1 MEPIDPYT
9 LIGKQVPAAD
19 GEDYGHLIVGFQ
31 ASPPAFLTVP
41 SGGQRASPCTPTEAL
56 LSSMPSKRATGT
68 NSTRPGEP
76 VQPAPHRG
84 IKNHGGDG
92 PQRKRRLI

>member
-41 SGGQRASPCTPTEAL
+41 IRW
-56 LSSMPSKRATGT
+56 
-68 NSTRPGEP
+68 STGEP
-76 VQPAPHRG
+76 LHPHRG
-84 IKNHGGDG
+84 PGFIDAFKASYRYQLDKA
-92 PQRKRRLI
+92 R